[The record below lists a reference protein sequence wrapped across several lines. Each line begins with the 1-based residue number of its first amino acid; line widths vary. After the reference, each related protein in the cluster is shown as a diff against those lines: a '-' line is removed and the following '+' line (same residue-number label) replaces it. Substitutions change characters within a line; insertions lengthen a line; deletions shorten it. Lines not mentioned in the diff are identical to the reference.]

1 MANRER
7 ILDAARQVYALHGF
21 RGATTRLIAQEAGV
35 NEVTVFRL
43 FGSKAQLIGEIRR
56 AVFDAHGLPALPDE
70 PGDVEVEVTTW
81 CGEMLHM
88 LTANRSVV
96 RKMMSEVE
104 EDPAAGEGV
113 CHGPL
118 CAKESLERYVQRLAE
133 TGRTDRDA
141 DLRTSM
147 TMLMSALF
155 GDAMTREMMPDVKP
169 PYDQAPNLYTRAFL
183 RSLGVQLTA
192 PR

>member
-1 MANRER
+1 MDNRER
-7 ILDAARQVYALHGF
+7 ILDAARQVYAVHGF
-21 RGATTRLIAQEAGV
+21 RGATTRRIAQEAGV

-56 AVFDAHGLPALPDE
+56 AVFDAHGVPVLPEE
-70 PGDVEVEVTTW
+70 PGDPEGEVTAW
-81 CGEMLHM
+81 CRDMLDM

-104 EDPAAGEGV
+104 EDPEAGEV
-113 CHGPL
+113 ACHGPL
-118 CAKESLERYVQRLAE
+118 CAKEHLERYVLRLAE
-133 TGRTDRDA
+133 SGRTAPDA
-141 DLRTSM
+141 DPRTSM

-169 PYDQAPNLYTRAFL
+169 PYADAPRLYTRAFL
-183 RSLGVQLTA
+183 RSLGMPLPP